1 MLDLKL
7 KVEYL
12 RLCAAGTLTN
22 ESAVN
27 CAFKVEE
34 RKVIKPNK
42 GGRDQSI
49 LYPLQVDVYVKQKI
63 QYDYGTEPMSP
74 FVIFEDDKQSQQKS
88 NLSWG
93 QALFVV
99 IASLGSY
106 TICMEYATK

>member
-7 KVEYL
+7 KAEYL

-42 GGRDQSI
+42 GGRD
-49 LYPLQVDVYVKQKI
+49 
-63 QYDYGTEPMSP
+63 
-74 FVIFEDDKQSQQKS
+74 
-88 NLSWG
+88 
-93 QALFVV
+93 
-99 IASLGSY
+99 
-106 TICMEYATK
+106 